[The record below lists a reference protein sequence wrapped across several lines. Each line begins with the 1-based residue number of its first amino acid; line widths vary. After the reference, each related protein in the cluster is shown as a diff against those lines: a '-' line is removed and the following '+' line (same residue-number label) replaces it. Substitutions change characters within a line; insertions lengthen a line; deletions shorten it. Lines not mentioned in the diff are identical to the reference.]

1 MSIPEL
7 HNPEKFREFIPR
19 DDNFLNDLEQDSIE
33 KDVPIIGPHVGML
46 LYLLVKISG
55 ARRILELGTANGY
68 STIWIAKAMATDD
81 HAGIWEKERMAGDG
95 SEDEAVGADGGGDHS
110 ILTVEWDQDMAEIAR
125 GNIERAGYSSLVQVI
140 RGDARDRVVSMEE
153 GAFDLI
159 FLDVEK
165 EFYSE
170 LLDPSIRLLR
180 SGGILFFDN
189 TAFTTT
195 GDFLDRSFHHP
206 QLETLHMYG
215 FLPNHGPDYDALT
228 LCVKK

>member
-1 MSIPEL
+1 MTGDTMSIPEL
-7 HNPEKFREFIPR
+7 HDPEKFREFLPK
-19 DDNFLNDLEQDSIE
+19 DDPFLTALETESRKE
-33 KDVPIIGPHVGML
+33 DVPIIGPHVGML

-68 STIWIAKAMATDD
+68 STIWIAKALSGSTLGLSIDD
-81 HAGIWEKERMAGDG
+81 GKPIMTLEWEK
-95 SEDEAVGADGGGDHS
+95 
-110 ILTVEWDQDMAEIAR
+110 DMAEIAR
-125 GNIERAGYSSLVQVI
+125 GNIEKAGYSSLAEVI
-140 RGDARDRVVSMEE
+140 QGDARNAVGPMEE
-153 GAFDLI
+153 NSFDLI

-180 SGGILFFDN
+180 SGGVLFFDN
-189 TAFTTT
+189 TAFTTA
-195 GDFLDRSFHHP
+195 GDFLERSFHHP

-215 FLPNHGPDYDALT
+215 FLPNHGPDHDALT